1 MAQSSGFGDRWGSSP
16 ASPKYRFVSPLKTR
30 TWKKDKKR
38 YKLCGSM
45 TVSVSSL
52 IYHFLCGRIRNNP
65 FNKAENLSK
74 LLRMAVTSLVESIL
88 W

>member
-1 MAQSSGFGDRWGSSP
+1 MAQSSGADDRWGSSP
-16 ASPKYRFVSPLKTR
+16 ASPKYKFVSPRSTL
-30 TWKKDKKR
+30 TWKKLRKR

-74 LLRMAVTSLVESIL
+74 LLRMAVTSFVESIL
-88 W
+88 L